1 MKPVILRPGIGDNR
15 PTATLYYGRDTRESL
30 RALPE
35 ASIHTVCTSPPYWG
49 LRSYL
54 PSDSENKALEVGLEE
69 SPEAFVASLVEVFRE
84 IKRVLRPDGTLWV
97 NLGDSY
103 AGGGRAG
110 KNPEYQRRHTSFGK
124 LDYVTASGG
133 MGPPMT
139 VPDGLKPKDLVGI
152 PWRVAFALQA
162 DGWYL
167 RSDIIWCLS
176 GGTWLYVRSQK
187 GDMPMMIKDIARL
200 DPKTVQLWN
209 GQKWTRLLGMSK
221 SPRKGDEV
229 ELVLRSGERIS
240 CSTNHRWPTSRGLLE
255 AKDLLVGDVL
265 GSTRL
270 PDSEPPKDCALDED
284 AAWFAGLYLAE
295 GSRSG
300 GCIHIAGHTKE
311 TTRWG
316 RVHRV
321 AIKFGG
327 SATLSEDGNNQTIRV
342 YGRFLNAIVDE
353 FVSGRTAHDKGMS
366 PVLWRYSNRFLDSF
380 LDGYLSG
387 DGHDDQS
394 NLRWRLGFCR
404 NYNLERDLRTIC
416 ARLGYTLTL
425 NISHTTYQGRRVPAF
440 RGELR
445 KERSGH
451 PNEKNRNEVLA
462 IRKARCRYV
471 YDLGVEDEPHLF
483 ALASG
488 VLTHNSKPSCMPES
502 VMDRPTKAHEYVFL
516 FAHPD
521 SGGKYFY
528 DADAVK
534 EPAKY
539 GEHHA
544 KYSGTY
550 TRHKVEAMQVEG
562 AINGEN
568 YQRGMQQ
575 AMKNPL
581 QKNKRSVWTVNPKP
595 YKGSH
600 FAVWPPDLVRPMILA
615 GTSAHGVCSKCGAPW
630 TRVLEDNHQ
639 PNAYGAGGGPKA
651 EQSEADRLAGG
662 VGRMDGGRR
671 ATSGSSFNNNPAKRP
686 PSPQTTGWQP
696 SCDCVDAQIIP
707 ATVLDPFSGSA
718 TTGMVALQEGRNY
731 IGLDLNPDYLPLAE
745 ARVQDM
751 PAPVA
756 NEDASVGDIFDL
768 FGGGT

>member
-30 RALPE
+30 RGLPE

-49 LRSYL
+49 LRDYGTATWEGGDAECEHRVRSTSSIAAGMQSSTL
-54 PSDSENKALEVGLEE
+54 GGGKGTVNHSKEGFHTVCKRCGARRVDAQIGLEE

-84 IKRVLRPDGTLWV
+84 VKRVLRPDGTLWV

-139 VPDGLKPKDLVGI
+139 VPEGLKPKDLVGI

-167 RSDIIWCLS
+167 RADIIW
-176 GGTWLYVRSQK
+176 
-187 GDMPMMIKDIARL
+187 
-200 DPKTVQLWN
+200 
-209 GQKWTRLLGMSK
+209 
-221 SPRKGDEV
+221 
-229 ELVLRSGERIS
+229 
-240 CSTNHRWPTSRGLLE
+240 
-255 AKDLLVGDVL
+255 
-265 GSTRL
+265 
-270 PDSEPPKDCALDED
+270 
-284 AAWFAGLYLAE
+284 
-295 GSRSG
+295 
-300 GCIHIAGHTKE
+300 
-311 TTRWG
+311 
-316 RVHRV
+316 
-321 AIKFGG
+321 
-327 SATLSEDGNNQTIRV
+327 
-342 YGRFLNAIVDE
+342 
-353 FVSGRTAHDKGMS
+353 
-366 PVLWRYSNRFLDSF
+366 
-380 LDGYLSG
+380 
-387 DGHDDQS
+387 
-394 NLRWRLGFCR
+394 
-404 NYNLERDLRTIC
+404 
-416 ARLGYTLTL
+416 
-425 NISHTTYQGRRVPAF
+425 
-440 RGELR
+440 
-445 KERSGH
+445 
-451 PNEKNRNEVLA
+451 
-462 IRKARCRYV
+462 
-471 YDLGVEDEPHLF
+471 
-483 ALASG
+483 
-488 VLTHNSKPSCMPES
+488 SKPSWMPES
-502 VMDRPTKAHEYVFL
+502 VTDRPTKAHEYVFL

-534 EPAKY
+534 EPVSSTNPKIPWRERTY
-539 GEHHA
+539 GTGQGVGEL
-544 KYSGTY
+544 
-550 TRHKVEAMQVEG
+550 
-562 AINGEN
+562 NGEGS
-568 YQRGMQQ
+568 YKRGTSRQPCG
-575 AMKNPL
+575 NPDNGMR
-581 QKNKRSVWTVNPKP
+581 NKRSVWTVNPKP

-696 SCDCVDAQIIP
+696 TCDCVDAQTIP

-718 TTGMVALQEGRNY
+718 TTGMVALQEGRNF
-731 IGLDLNPDYLPLAE
+731 IGLDLNRNYLPLAE
-745 ARVQDM
+745 ARVQDI
-751 PAPVA
+751 PAP
-756 NEDASVGDIFDL
+756 ETGESDSSGDIFDL
-768 FGGGT
+768 FGGGA

>member
-15 PTATLYYGRDTRESL
+15 PTATLYYGQDTRESL

-49 LRSYL
+49 LRDYGTATWEGGDAECEHRVRSTSSIAAGMQSSTL
-54 PSDSENKALEVGLEE
+54 GGGKGTVNHSKEGFHTVCKRCGARRVDAQIGLEE

-110 KNPEYQRRHTSFGK
+110 KNPEYQRRHTMFGK
-124 LDYVTASGG
+124 EVDGSATGQFGL
-133 MGPPMT
+133 PMT
-139 VPDGLKPKDLVGI
+139 VPEGLKPKDLVGI

-167 RSDIIWCLS
+167 RADIIW
-176 GGTWLYVRSQK
+176 
-187 GDMPMMIKDIARL
+187 
-200 DPKTVQLWN
+200 
-209 GQKWTRLLGMSK
+209 
-221 SPRKGDEV
+221 
-229 ELVLRSGERIS
+229 
-240 CSTNHRWPTSRGLLE
+240 
-255 AKDLLVGDVL
+255 
-265 GSTRL
+265 
-270 PDSEPPKDCALDED
+270 
-284 AAWFAGLYLAE
+284 
-295 GSRSG
+295 
-300 GCIHIAGHTKE
+300 
-311 TTRWG
+311 
-316 RVHRV
+316 
-321 AIKFGG
+321 
-327 SATLSEDGNNQTIRV
+327 
-342 YGRFLNAIVDE
+342 
-353 FVSGRTAHDKGMS
+353 
-366 PVLWRYSNRFLDSF
+366 
-380 LDGYLSG
+380 
-387 DGHDDQS
+387 
-394 NLRWRLGFCR
+394 
-404 NYNLERDLRTIC
+404 
-416 ARLGYTLTL
+416 
-425 NISHTTYQGRRVPAF
+425 
-440 RGELR
+440 
-445 KERSGH
+445 
-451 PNEKNRNEVLA
+451 
-462 IRKARCRYV
+462 
-471 YDLGVEDEPHLF
+471 
-483 ALASG
+483 
-488 VLTHNSKPSCMPES
+488 SKPSCMPES
-502 VMDRPTKAHEYVFL
+502 VTDRPTKAHEYVFL

-539 GEHHA
+539 GEHHT

-615 GTSAHGVCSKCGAPW
+615 GTSACGVCSKCGAPW

-686 PSPQTTGWQP
+686 PSPQTTGWQS
-696 SCDCVDAQIIP
+696 SCDCVDAQTIP

-731 IGLDLNPDYLPLAE
+731 IGLDLNRNYLPLAE
-745 ARVQDM
+745 ARVQDI
-751 PAPVA
+751 PAPETGVS
-756 NEDASVGDIFDL
+756 DSSGDIFDL
-768 FGGGT
+768 FGGGA

>member
-35 ASIHTVCTSPPYWG
+35 ASVHTVCTSPPYWG

-110 KNPEYQRRHTSFGK
+110 KNPEYQRRHTMFGK
-124 LDYVTASGG
+124 EVDGSATGQFGL
-133 MGPPMT
+133 PMA
-139 VPDGLKPKDLVGI
+139 VPEGLKPKDLVGI

-167 RSDIIWCLS
+167 RADIIW
-176 GGTWLYVRSQK
+176 
-187 GDMPMMIKDIARL
+187 
-200 DPKTVQLWN
+200 
-209 GQKWTRLLGMSK
+209 SK
-221 SPRKGDEV
+221 
-229 ELVLRSGERIS
+229 L
-240 CSTNHRWPTSRGLLE
+240 
-255 AKDLLVGDVL
+255 
-265 GSTRL
+265 
-270 PDSEPPKDCALDED
+270 
-284 AAWFAGLYLAE
+284 
-295 GSRSG
+295 
-300 GCIHIAGHTKE
+300 
-311 TTRWG
+311 
-316 RVHRV
+316 
-321 AIKFGG
+321 
-327 SATLSEDGNNQTIRV
+327 
-342 YGRFLNAIVDE
+342 
-353 FVSGRTAHDKGMS
+353 
-366 PVLWRYSNRFLDSF
+366 
-380 LDGYLSG
+380 
-387 DGHDDQS
+387 
-394 NLRWRLGFCR
+394 
-404 NYNLERDLRTIC
+404 
-416 ARLGYTLTL
+416 
-425 NISHTTYQGRRVPAF
+425 
-440 RGELR
+440 
-445 KERSGH
+445 
-451 PNEKNRNEVLA
+451 
-462 IRKARCRYV
+462 
-471 YDLGVEDEPHLF
+471 
-483 ALASG
+483 
-488 VLTHNSKPSCMPES
+488 SCMPES
-502 VMDRPTKAHEYVFL
+502 VTDRPTKAHEYVFL

-528 DADAVK
+528 DADAIREAAETK
-534 EPAKY
+534 HAPGSNIRKTHHYAPTNGGNAGLNGLLSKY
-539 GEHHA
+539 KA
-544 KYSGTY
+544 
-550 TRHKVEAMQVEG
+550 EG
-562 AINGEN
+562 LPVD
-568 YQRGMQQ
+568 R
-575 AMKNPL
+575 
-581 QKNKRSVWTVNPKP
+581 NKRSVWTVNPKP

-696 SCDCVDAQIIP
+696 TCDCVDAQTIP

-768 FGGGT
+768 FGGGS